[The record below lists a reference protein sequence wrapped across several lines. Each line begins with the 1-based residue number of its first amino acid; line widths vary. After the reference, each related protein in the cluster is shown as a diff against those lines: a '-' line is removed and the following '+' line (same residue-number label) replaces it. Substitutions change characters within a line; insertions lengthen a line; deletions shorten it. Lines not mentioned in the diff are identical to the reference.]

1 MEDLKKF
8 TKINENHE
16 TLITIYIYNKN
27 VLEIITLFEKE
38 LEKAKNISNPIKKNK
53 LSNRYYNFI
62 KKIYDLGEEHIINS
76 IFLISDEI
84 IEYKL
89 DKNNINTIIEYKLK
103 EIFYVVD
110 TYYHISYLI
119 DLFTNFDFIYSICL
133 SKNNAQL
140 IKLNEN
146 KNKIIFENKISNENE
161 LNELIT
167 ICKNDYN
174 YKNLLI
180 IYGESNVLNKLEPT
194 KTYLV
199 INEKKRYNE
208 IYSIYQEKIY
218 KNNLE
223 LLEKKLNELNNE
235 KTNLDLF
242 VFGKLKIEIK
252 EAIETY
258 SLKELYIEERKY
270 ELLQNIIEPEYFNFK
285 IILIRSFQNGDIGYK
300 FINDYKGLMGIK
312 YF

>member
-8 TKINENHE
+8 IKINENHE

-38 LEKAKNISNPIKKNK
+38 LEKAKNITNPIKKNK
-53 LSNRYYNFI
+53 ICSRYYNFI
-62 KKIYDLGEEHIINS
+62 KKIYELDEEHIINS
-76 IFLISDEI
+76 IFLINDTI
-84 IEYKL
+84 YEYKL
-89 DKNNINTIIEYKLK
+89 EKNNINTIIEYKLK
-103 EIFYVVD
+103 DIFYILD
-110 TYYHISYLI
+110 NHFHIPYLL
-119 DLFTNFDFIYSICL
+119 DLFTNFDFIYSIYV

-146 KNKIIFENKISNENE
+146 KNKIVYENKINNENE
-161 LNELIT
+161 LHEIIT
-167 ICKNDYN
+167 TCKNEYN
-174 YKNLLI
+174 YKNLII
-180 IYGESNVLNKLEPT
+180 IYGESLLLNKLEPS
-194 KTYLV
+194 KSYLV
-199 INEKKRYNE
+199 INEKQKYNE
-208 IYSIYQEKIY
+208 IYIIYQEKIY

-258 SLKELYIEERKY
+258 SLKELYIEERKL
-270 ELLQNIIEPEYFNFK
+270 ELLKDILEPEYFNFK
-285 IILIRSFQNGDIGYK
+285 IILIRSFHNGDIGYR

>member
-16 TLITIYIYNKN
+16 TLITIYIYNKD
-27 VLEIITLFEKE
+27 VSEIITIFEKE
-38 LEKAKNISNPIKKNK
+38 LEKAKNILNPIKKNK
-53 LSNRYYNFI
+53 ICNRYYNFI
-62 KKIYDLGEEHIINS
+62 KKLYELGEEYIVNS
-76 IFLISDEI
+76 IFLINDDI
-84 IEYKL
+84 FEYKL
-89 DKNNINTIIEYKLK
+89 NKIEINTIVEYKLK
-103 EIFYVVD
+103 EIFFILD
-110 TYYHISYLI
+110 NHFHIPYLL
-119 DLFTNFDFIYSICL
+119 DLFMNFDFIYSICI

-146 KNKIIFENKISNENE
+146 KNKIVYENKINNENE
-161 LNELIT
+161 LNEIIT
-167 ICKNDYN
+167 ICKNEYN
-174 YKNLLI
+174 YKNLII
-180 IYGESNVLNKLEPT
+180 IYGESLLLNKLEST
-194 KTYLV
+194 KNYIV
-199 INEKKRYNE
+199 INEKQKYNE

-242 VFGKLKIEIK
+242 VFGKLKMEIK

-258 SLKELYIEERKY
+258 SLKELYIEERKL
-270 ELLQNIIEPEYFNFK
+270 ELLKDILEPEYFNFK